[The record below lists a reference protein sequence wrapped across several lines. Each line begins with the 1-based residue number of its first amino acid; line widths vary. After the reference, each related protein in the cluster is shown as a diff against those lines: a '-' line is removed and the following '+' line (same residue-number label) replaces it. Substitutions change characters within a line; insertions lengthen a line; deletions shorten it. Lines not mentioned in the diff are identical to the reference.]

1 MLTELGVKYHTD
13 KEYLHNFCNFYEQNL
28 NKNVTKLYEIGVL
41 DGASLQMWSEYYP
54 DAQIIGFDIEDKSML
69 KLNSNVT
76 VKYLDQSN
84 ITQLKD
90 LAANSNN
97 VDIIIDDGSHFIDH
111 QIMTFEILFN
121 SLKTNG
127 QYIIEDLH
135 TSTLLHSGYHFNNSK
150 GTLQY
155 LLDIMQQIQPVNYP
169 GQINTQEVI
178 ANIKNINIFAN
189 LGTDKSRSITAIITK
204 N

>member
-1 MLTELGVKYHTD
+1 MLTELGLKCHTD
-13 KEYLHNFCNFYEQNL
+13 KAYLHNFCNFYEQNL

-54 DAQIIGFDIEDKSML
+54 NAQITGFDIEDKSML

-76 VKYLDQSN
+76 VKYLDQGN

-90 LAANSNN
+90 LANNSDNI
-97 VDIIIDDGSHFIDH
+97 DIIVDDGSHFIDH

-135 TSTLLHSGYHFNNSK
+135 TSTVLHNGYHFNNNK

-155 LLDIMQQIQPVNYP
+155 LLDIMQQTQPVNYP

-189 LGTDKSRSITAIITK
+189 LGTDKGRSITAIITK

>member
-178 ANIKNINIFAN
+178 AHIKNINIFAN
-189 LGTDKSRSITAIITK
+189 LGTDKGRSITAIITK

>member
-1 MLTELGVKYHTD
+1 MLAELGLKCHTD
-13 KEYLHNFCNFYEQNL
+13 KAYLHNFCNFYEQNL

-54 DAQIIGFDIEDKSML
+54 NAQIIGFDIEDKSML

-76 VKYLDQSN
+76 VKYLDQGN

-90 LAANSNN
+90 LANNSNN

-135 TSTLLHSGYHFNNSK
+135 TSTLLHSGYHFNNNK

-155 LLDIMQQIQPVNYP
+155 LLDIMQQTQPVNYP

-189 LGTDKSRSITAIITK
+189 LGTDKGRSITAIITK
-204 N
+204 K

>member
-1 MLTELGVKYHTD
+1 MLTELGLKCHTD
-13 KEYLHNFCNFYEQNL
+13 KAYLHNFCDFYEQNL

-41 DGASLQMWSEYYP
+41 NGASLQMWSEYYP

-135 TSTLLHSGYHFNNSK
+135 TSTLLHSGYRFNNNK

-178 ANIKNINIFAN
+178 AHIKNINIFAN
-189 LGTDKSRSITAIITK
+189 LGTDKGRSITAIITK

>member
-1 MLTELGVKYHTD
+1 MLTELGLKCHTD
-13 KEYLHNFCNFYEQNL
+13 KAYLHNFCDFYEQNL

-135 TSTLLHSGYHFNNSK
+135 TSTLLHSGYHFNNNK

-178 ANIKNINIFAN
+178 AHIKNINIFAN
-189 LGTDKSRSITAIITK
+189 LGTDKGRSITAIITK

>member
-76 VKYLDQSN
+76 VKYLDQGN

-90 LAANSNN
+90 LAANSTN

-135 TSTLLHSGYHFNNSK
+135 TSTLLHSGYHFNNNK

-155 LLDIMQQIQPVNYP
+155 LLDIMQQTLPVNYP